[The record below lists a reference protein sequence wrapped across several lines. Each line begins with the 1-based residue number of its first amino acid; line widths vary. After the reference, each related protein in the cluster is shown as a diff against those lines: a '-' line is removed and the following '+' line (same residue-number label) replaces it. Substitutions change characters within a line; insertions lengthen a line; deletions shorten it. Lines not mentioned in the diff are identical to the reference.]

1 MPTILITGASGGLAQ
16 EIVKLLPDDQ
26 VILLARN
33 KKKLAQFYGNHPH
46 ADLIEIDI
54 RDDQALEALV
64 ANLYQISAKTDGLM
78 VVFQNLFSRP
88 PAKQSVE
95 HLSTLVC
102 MLYSSICKALYL
114 FL

>member
-1 MPTILITGASGGLAQ
+1 MRKDKYAHPSGTGASGGLAQ

-33 KKKLAQFYGNHPH
+33 KKKLAQFYENHPH

-64 ANLYQISAKTDGLM
+64 ANLYQSSAKTDGLM
-78 VVFQNLFSRP
+78 IVFQNLFSRP
-88 PAKQSVE
+88 PAKQPVE
-95 HLSTLVC
+95 HLSVC
-102 MLYSSICKALYL
+102 STPV
-114 FL
+114 F